1 MSEHLFDTSTRNQSK
16 TPSDSGLCVAEAKLR
31 VAIALLLILTL
42 PRAANAQNEK
52 NSQPARD
59 AGDARKVEVPPP
71 RHKDVYA
78 QEYYHSFKGD
88 RDIGPEFHWHGLE
101 PQRCVEFEPAGL
113 RITLPA
119 GHPGKRMGT
128 GIGLN
133 TTVKGDFEVTIRY
146 EILNEPQTAEAGDA
160 TGLFVWVDLNK
171 PKGLNRGFVSRVTR
185 QGQKQFVTWYHLAR
199 EAPEKPVSVLRP
211 FPAKE
216 NSGRLRLVR
225 TGSVLHHYVA
235 EGADDEFM
243 LLQQHPF
250 GMEDLQ
256 AIRWGGQTGDAKA
269 SLEGRFLD
277 LHIRADGLPDLP
289 TTAPPP
295 APGQQAIPA
304 PDEPKRGSGTLAI
317 AVAGGLAIALAFAI
331 LLAFVAYRRRQAAQP
346 PERGPVEAGHVQPQ
360 PQPQPQPAS
369 ASFPCP
375 SCGKHL
381 KASALLVGKKVKC
394 PHCGQAAQVPATVAG
409 AD

>member
-1 MSEHLFDTSTRNQSK
+1 MTEYSFDASMRNQSR
-16 TPSDSGLCVAEAKLR
+16 TPGDSGLCVAKAKLR
-31 VAIALLLILTL
+31 VALALLLILTL
-42 PRAANAQNEK
+42 VLTFARAADGQNEK
-52 NSQPARD
+52 NAKPARD
-59 AGDARKVEVPPP
+59 AGDARKVEVPPL

-88 RDIGPEFHWHGLE
+88 RDIGSEFHWHGLE
-101 PQRCVEFEPAGL
+101 PQQCVVFEPAGL

-119 GHPGKRMGT
+119 GYPGKRMGT
-128 GIGLN
+128 GIGLD

-146 EILNEPQTAEAGDA
+146 EILKEPENAEAGDA

-171 PKGLNRGFVSRVTR
+171 PTGMNRGFISRVTR
-185 QGQKQFVTWYHLAR
+185 QGKQFVTWYYLAR

-225 TGSVLHHYVA
+225 TGSLLHHYVA
-235 EGADDEFM
+235 EGDDDAFT

-250 GMEDLQ
+250 GTEDLQ

-269 SLEGRFLD
+269 ALEGRFLD

-289 TTAPPP
+289 STRPPP
-295 APGQQAIPA
+295 APGQQAMPA
-304 PDEPKRGSGTLAI
+304 PDAPKRASGSLAI
-317 AVAGGLAIALAFAI
+317 AVAGGLALALAFAI

-346 PERGPVEAGHVQPQ
+346 PERGPVEAGPAQT
-360 PQPQPQPAS
+360 QPAS

-375 SCGKHL
+375 SCGKYL

-394 PHCGQAAQVPATVAG
+394 PHCGHGVQVPAPVAG